1 MSTEQSIASQLVSC
15 PVGCAFLLTLQR
27 DQVPVALAVTP
38 HQIFARL
45 ATASRAV
52 DPWSPI
58 FEREVAA
65 VLSRG
70 THLLSLAHEV
80 VAHPGSQ
87 WWTAPMDRTRQ
98 VLVVDNPP
106 TQVPCLKSASGWE
119 AYAER
124 PKGWRVTS
132 TLSEGYSCLDAVVA
146 SGVGDWPS
154 PSEQSRFKAEIDDS
168 ARVLEIVTAADWHAL
183 CISYP
188 RTNQWSSSPA
198 GVGTLT
204 PDWDRVATRWEG
216 IHLTLLAL
224 FTVPFVPYNS
234 EAGTTMMWSWNTEG
248 TLWLPGGL
256 LRAGAPLPPLRCNP
270 NTESQDITPLMS
282 ADLGLHNYAP
292 TNASI
297 LRASWRWWGRLSRI
311 FTRSL

>member
-38 HQIFARL
+38 HQVFARL
-45 ATASRAV
+45 ATASSAI

-58 FEREVAA
+58 FERKVAA

-70 THLLSLAHEV
+70 THLLNLAHEV
-80 VAHPGSQ
+80 VAHTESQ

-106 TQVPCLKSASGWE
+106 AQFPCLKSVSGWE

-154 PSEQSRFKAEIDDS
+154 PTEQSRFKATIDES

-216 IHLTLLAL
+216 IHLTILAL
-224 FTVPFVPYNS
+224 LTVPFVRHNS
-234 EAGTTMMWSWNTEG
+234 EAGTTMMWSWNTEC
-248 TLWLPGGL
+248 TLWLPGEF
-256 LRAGAPLPPLRCNP
+256 LREGAPLRCDFN
-270 NTESQDITPLMS
+270 ESEDVMPLMS
-282 ADLGLHNYAP
+282 ADLGLDDYKN
-292 TNASI
+292 TNARI
-297 LRASWRWWGRLSRI
+297 PEVFGRWWGRVSRFLSM
-311 FTRSL
+311 

>member
-1 MSTEQSIASQLVSC
+1 MLN
-15 PVGCAFLLTLQR
+15 
-27 DQVPVALAVTP
+27 
-38 HQIFARL
+38 
-45 ATASRAV
+45 
-52 DPWSPI
+52 
-58 FEREVAA
+58 
-65 VLSRG
+65 
-70 THLLSLAHEV
+70 
-80 VAHPGSQ
+80 
-87 WWTAPMDRTRQ
+87 AP
-98 VLVVDNPP
+98 
-106 TQVPCLKSASGWE
+106 
-119 AYAER
+119 
-124 PKGWRVTS
+124 RVTS

-146 SGVGDWPS
+146 SGVGEPS

-204 PDWDRVATRWEG
+204 PDWDRVDSWEG

-282 ADLGLHNYAP
+282 ADLGCTTTPPPTPAYFGHPGVGGGVFRESSPAVLIRVVPAP
-292 TNASI
+292 PRFCPARRT
-297 LRASWRWWGRLSRI
+297 
-311 FTRSL
+311 